1 MVLEKNI
8 FEGFLTYMGM
18 SAISPVKLLEDP
30 KQIATQILFA
40 LTMLDL
46 YYKHTKSIP
55 KSENMKFD
63 FFHCLSF
70 VGNFTTANLRLIW

>member
-1 MVLEKNI
+1 MAKKYAESYDSLN
-8 FEGFLTYMGM
+8 
-18 SAISPVKLLEDP
+18 SPVKLLEDP

-40 LTMLDL
+40 FLTILDL

-63 FFHCLSF
+63 FFHCLNF
-70 VGNFTTANLRLIW
+70 EGNFTTANLSLIW